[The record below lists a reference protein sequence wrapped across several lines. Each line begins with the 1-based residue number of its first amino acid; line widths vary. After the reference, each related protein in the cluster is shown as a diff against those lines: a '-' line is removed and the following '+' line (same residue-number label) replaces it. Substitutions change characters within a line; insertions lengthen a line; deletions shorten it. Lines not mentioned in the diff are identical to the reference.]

1 MKKNKK
7 RIVISLSIL
16 FIIVFVIAIVSFTK
30 QNDNNNDKT
39 NKDNSSS
46 DSTESSDI
54 ELDDLLN
61 NEAVMEKNLIVPLED
76 GSYVAAMKEEYL
88 NPDEINDN
96 EFVFYYTDD
105 KDDPNKHELHT
116 FRKTPE
122 MTNNMVNILEN
133 RLHKSSRI
141 YVKVGYA
148 MEFDGKT
155 FSSDIIGYDY
165 DNTTK
170 IIKYCTEDDKNGKPY
185 NIGDTIEQSNFTVK
199 NFDDSYEFLKSFM
212 ENVYLPFDFNNTTP
226 IYVDTFENDYE
237 FSNINENVQ
246 DKYVTVLDALNKTL
260 DIDSVSV
267 RSYAT
272 LNHYEYIQD
281 IFLSY
286 MTNEWTIIT
295 TDGKKA
301 TLFATYSIYQD

>member
-16 FIIVFVIAIVSFTK
+16 FIIVSVIAIVSFTK

-39 NKDNSSS
+39 NKNNSSS
-46 DSTESSDI
+46 DNTESSDI
-54 ELDDLLN
+54 QLDDLLN

-141 YVKVGYA
+141 YVKMGYS
-148 MEFDGKT
+148 MEIDGEH
-155 FSSDIIGYDY
+155 FSSDIVGYDY
-165 DNTTK
+165 DNTTNIVK
-170 IIKYCTEDDKNGKPY
+170 FCTKDNEDGKPY
-185 NIGDTIEQSNFTVK
+185 NIGDTIEHSSFKVEDFKDSFAFLEAFMK
-199 NFDDSYEFLKSFM
+199 NA
-212 ENVYLPFDFNNTTP
+212 YLPFDFDNVKPMN
-226 IYVDTFENDYE
+226 VDTFENNYE
-237 FSNINENVQ
+237 FLNTNEDVQ
-246 DKYVTVLDALNKTL
+246 NKYTVVLNALDKTL
-260 DIDSVSV
+260 DVETVDVC
-267 RSYAT
+267 SYAT
-272 LNHYEYIQD
+272 LNHYEYVQD
-281 IFLSY
+281 LFLSF
-286 MTNEWTIIT
+286 MTNEWTIVT

-301 TLFATYSIYQD
+301 ILRATYSIYQD